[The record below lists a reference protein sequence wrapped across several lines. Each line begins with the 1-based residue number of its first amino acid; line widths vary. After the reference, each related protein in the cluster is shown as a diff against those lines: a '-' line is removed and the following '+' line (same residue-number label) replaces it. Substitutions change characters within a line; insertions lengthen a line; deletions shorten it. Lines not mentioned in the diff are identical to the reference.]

1 MSNVTPIKIDT
12 TDGRLPLKE
21 KGLVFRSLL
30 ILPKRGETN
39 LRNLLQDLGYLII
52 LDLMKVWL
60 DISLTEILNLKII
73 FG

>member
-21 KGLVFRSLL
+21 KGLVFRSLQ
-30 ILPKRGETN
+30 ILLKKDVTN
-39 LRNLLQDLGYLII
+39 LKNLLQDSGYSII
-52 LDLMKVWL
+52 LVLMRVLL
-60 DISLTEILNLKII
+60 DTSPIEILNLKII